1 MCGLVGF
8 IDTRGER
15 KPDHELLRRMTDL
28 LIHRGP
34 DSAGYFMEDHLALG
48 FRRLSIIDLE
58 GGNQPLFN
66 EDGSIVLVCNGEIF
80 NYLELRKMLVQKGHS
95 FRTRTDVEVLLHLY
109 EEHGIDFLNKINGQF
124 AFVIYDRN
132 ERKLFLARDHFGI
145 NPLYYAIVNGVFI
158 FASEIKAILEHPQVE
173 REVDLTG
180 LDQTL
185 SFPGLISPRTM
196 FKGIQS
202 LKSGHYIVV
211 QNEQVSVREYWDLD
225 YPPVG
230 A

>member
-15 KPDHELLRRMTDL
+15 KPDHELLRRMTGL
-28 LIHRGP
+28 LVHRGP
-34 DSAGYFMEDHLALG
+34 DSDGYFIEDHLALG

-66 EDGSIVLVCNGEIF
+66 EDGSIVLLCNGEIF

-95 FRTRTDVEVLLHLY
+95 FRTRSDVEVLLHLY

-145 NPLYYAIVNGVFI
+145 NPLYYAIVNGV
-158 FASEIKAILEHPQVE
+158 SYL
-173 REVDLTG
+173 
-180 LDQTL
+180 
-185 SFPGLISPRTM
+185 PR
-196 FKGIQS
+196 K
-202 LKSGHYIVV
+202 
-211 QNEQVSVREYWDLD
+211 
-225 YPPVG
+225 
-230 A
+230 